1 MADSTLRVQPPY
13 HANRY
18 HPHLHKPAPE
28 LRVETLYT
36 FQLGVVGAVRAAYGV
51 TDVWEGIPVIPLED
65 TDEIHA
71 IWVTPFEFDSKSPFY
86 VRWGLLSNAD
96 SKALTIATTADFIDT
111 GATQAGSDLA
121 ANGATALTETITAI
135 TTTSNP
141 GTSKPFFSVW
151 GKING
156 RTTDFDILFVKML
169 VSGQT
174 TANAVHAFCLQIAYR
189 TLTA

>member
-1 MADSTLRVQPPY
+1 MADSTTRVLPPY

-28 LRVETLYT
+28 LRVETLYAY
-36 FQLGVVGAVRAAYGV
+36 QLGPLTAGVAAHGV
-51 TDVWEGIPVIPLED
+51 TNVWEGIPVIPLTD
-65 TDEIHA
+65 ADEIHA
-71 IWVTPFEFDSKSPFY
+71 IWPTPFEFDSKSPFY

-96 SKALTIATTADFIDT
+96 AKALTIATTVDFIDT
-111 GATQAGSDLA
+111 GATQTGSDLA
-121 ANGATALTETITAI
+121 ADGATALSETIAAI

-156 RTTDFDILFVKML
+156 RTTDFDILFVKL
-169 VSGQT
+169 VASGQT
-174 TANAVHAFCLQIAYR
+174 TADAVRAFCLQIAYR
-189 TLTA
+189 PLTA